1 MLLKKDGILDNDNK
15 INIDLLS
22 DDMKVYLADLF
33 DYALLKYEIDFGDF
47 DGTFKV
53 MANYYKEQIMRVL
66 LENALTFMKGTKF
79 DDDGTTYVFVGLKKD
94 SSKEEKLNYK
104 DKFISSKVFQWESE
118 NNTTLENSTGKKLL
132 NTKVVHLFVRKMD
145 EQDGITLP
153 FTYFGTGA
161 FTNARKTKNNQCDT
175 LTFDIVLDNEVS
187 EEYYLDFEIPKGK
200 DYE

>member
-1 MLLKKDGILDNDNK
+1 
-15 INIDLLS
+15 
-22 DDMKVYLADLF
+22 
-33 DYALLKYEIDFGDF
+33 
-47 DGTFKV
+47 
-53 MANYYKEQIMRVL
+53 
-66 LENALTFMKGTKF
+66 
-79 DDDGTTYVFVGLKKD
+79 
-94 SSKEEKLNYK
+94 
-104 DKFISSKVFQWESE
+104 
-118 NNTTLENSTGKKLL
+118 
-132 NTKVVHLFVRKMD
+132 MD